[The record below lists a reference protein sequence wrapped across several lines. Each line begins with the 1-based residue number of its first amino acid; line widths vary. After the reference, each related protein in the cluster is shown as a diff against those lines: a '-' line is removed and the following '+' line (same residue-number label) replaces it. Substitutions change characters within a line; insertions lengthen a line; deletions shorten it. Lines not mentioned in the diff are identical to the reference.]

1 MKNINDLNIE
11 ELTNLELVDLEG
23 GVRYPEAYQA
33 GKDIGDG
40 LRRGLAIIGI
50 YLLFV

>member
-23 GVRYPEAYQA
+23 GVRYPE
-33 GKDIGDG
+33 DIGDG